1 MVYFIFMTRFR
12 VRVAVRMSSSSRRL
26 QDAAGCRPQETMLE
40 EEGRHGRLHP
50 RTTLR
55 SLKLWIWRGSFGL
68 FVFGVPST
76 PATPD
81 PKFSTHQ
88 KKNNKK
94 KQTPK
99 QPSFTLCEYT
109 SKKWCCHITAL
120 DTLVSSTELCL
131 GGKDCELLPFT
142 LLKMIKVLALAY

>member
-26 QDAAGCRPQETMLE
+26 QDAAGCRPQETMME

-94 KQTPK
+94 QTN
-99 QPSFTLCEYT
+99 
-109 SKKWCCHITAL
+109 SKTTFLHFMWVYQQKMMLSYYCAWHTCVFHWT
-120 DTLVSSTELCL
+120 VF
-131 GGKDCELLPFT
+131 GGKRLWIITIYFVKDD
-142 LLKMIKVLALAY
+142 